1 VVAFRVAGFVFL
13 AALAVDLL
21 TKQWATAHDGGVVF
35 NDKPSDLPLR
45 VIMSI
50 VAIGVAVVLGRFAA
64 SRGLGRQWGLWIGV
78 ALLVAGTI
86 ANGLS
91 ALIWAQG
98 VPDFID
104 VDGGWVWNV
113 ADFEI
118 AVGMAGGILSV
129 AVTAVVVYTRET
141 VSRRRAARARLS

>member
-1 VVAFRVAGFVFL
+1 MAFRVAGIVF
-13 AALAVDLL
+13 AAAFAADLL
-21 TKQWATAHDGGVVF
+21 TKQWATVHAGTLVF

-45 VIMSI
+45 VLMSL

-64 SRGLGRQWGLWIGV
+64 QRGLGRQWGLWIGA
-78 ALLVAGTI
+78 ALLVAGTLS
-86 ANGLS
+86 NGVS

-98 VPDFID
+98 VPDFIN
-104 VDGGWVWNV
+104 VRGGWVWNV